1 MGLQA
6 HAVRPART
14 PGPRNPGLPPSPS
27 PRRRGERSV
36 PADAGRFLG
45 RGWGVRPGFRGPHGP
60 RRPNGIGLQAD
71 ARTASEG
78 IERQAFTESSMN
90 RQFDTPAV
98 RAEPTIA

>member
-1 MGLQA
+1 MESGWRA
-6 HAVRPART
+6 AFRT
-14 PGPRNPGLPPSPS
+14 ALPSSLTPS
-27 PRRRGERSV
+27 PRPSPRGRGERSV